1 MIGILLIVVAVILI
15 AVLIVINTR
24 AFAAKGKANTADENM
39 QSPVAKKPI
48 QEPVQ
53 EETAAAAQENHENMA
68 PPSPAIEENVP
79 EKDPNAM
86 SDTEYRHALQRLKTP
101 AKPAAPPAETTEKH
115 SMKDNDYR
123 SALKSMN
130 KKRDN

>member
-39 QSPVAKKPI
+39 QSPVAEEPI

-68 PPSPAIEENVP
+68 PPSPAEQERIP
-79 EKDPNAM
+79 EKAPNAM
-86 SDTEYRHALQRLKTP
+86 GDMEYRNALHRLSS
-101 AKPAAPPAETTEKH
+101 AKPEAPAEKPEKH

-123 SALKSMN
+123 NALKSMN
-130 KKRDN
+130 KKREN

>member
-24 AFAAKGKANTADENM
+24 AFAAKGKANTADENK
-39 QSPVAKKPI
+39 SPVAEEPI
-48 QEPVQ
+48 QKPVQ

-86 SDTEYRHALQRLKTP
+86 SDTEYRHALRRLKTP

-123 SALKSMN
+123 NALKSMN

>member
-24 AFAAKGKANTADENM
+24 AFAAKGKANTADENK
-39 QSPVAKKPI
+39 SPVAEEPI
-48 QEPVQ
+48 QKPVQ

-86 SDTEYRHALQRLKTP
+86 SDMEYRHALQRLKTP

-123 SALKSMN
+123 NALKSMN